1 MRVSLGGLR
10 AVAAVVVLAALAALF
25 AACDGD
31 DGEDRPGTV
40 EVVGS
45 GSASV
50 SVSGASG
57 SASGSVSG
65 TTGSASGSATGSVS
79 GATGSASGSATG
91 SVSGTTGSGT
101 ASASGVSAPS
111 SDVSEAMGAYQPVSD
126 VASHALVVL
135 DVCEINGLLPK
146 DAPIDYAA
154 IERVYVEGVNSVKSD
169 GSVRTIAGFA
179 RSERG
184 EAIWNDYT
192 AHYGDQTWL
201 DGFVWSAIKGTGAF
215 AGESDLVR
223 RQGIQKGIQNQIMV
237 AWALHEVV
245 AAMNKAADGNFDPAS
260 GAPHNWDEGWAFYHG
275 ADPGCGPFATADKRG
290 GNFGTGTA
298 VNDALATAFTE
309 GVEALV
315 AGDANA
321 AQAAADEIVRQITI
335 TYVQAT
341 IRYAHVF
348 DGDLDGGDD
357 GAARVHQA
365 EGWAFFRVLEPLV
378 AGVDADA
385 AATIASY
392 HDLAAGA
399 PKAGAGEAVQ
409 SALESVYG
417 GLGISAGEIGTLQ

>member
-154 IERVYVEGVNSVKSD
+154 IEKIYVEGVNSVKGD

-179 RSERG
+179 RSERD

-192 AHYGDQTWL
+192 SHYGDQTWL
-201 DGFVWSAIKGTGAF
+201 DGFVLERDRGDGR
-215 AGESDLVR
+215 VR
-223 RQGIQKGIQNQIMV
+223 RRV
-237 AWALHEVV
+237 RTS
-245 AAMNKAADGNFDPAS
+245 S
-260 GAPHNWDEGWAFYHG
+260 GARASRRASRTRSWS
-275 ADPGCGPFATADKRG
+275 PGPCTRSSRP
-290 GNFGTGTA
+290 
-298 VNDALATAFTE
+298 
-309 GVEALV
+309 
-315 AGDANA
+315 
-321 AQAAADEIVRQITI
+321 
-335 TYVQAT
+335 
-341 IRYAHVF
+341 
-348 DGDLDGGDD
+348 
-357 GAARVHQA
+357 
-365 EGWAFFRVLEPLV
+365 
-378 AGVDADA
+378 
-385 AATIASY
+385 
-392 HDLAAGA
+392 
-399 PKAGAGEAVQ
+399 
-409 SALESVYG
+409 
-417 GLGISAGEIGTLQ
+417 

>member
-10 AVAAVVVLAALAALF
+10 AVAAIVVLAALAALF

-65 TTGSASGSATGSVS
+65 TTGSASGSVS

-154 IERVYVEGVNSVKSD
+154 IEKIYVEGVNSVKSD

-179 RSERG
+179 RSERD

-192 AHYGDQTWL
+192 SHYGDQTWL
-201 DGFVWSAIKGTGAF
+201 DSFVWSAIKGTGAF

-290 GNFGTGTA
+290 GNFGTGSA

-315 AGDANA
+315 AGDADA

-348 DGDLDGGDD
+348 DGDLAEGEAD
-357 GAARVHQA
+357 AARVHQA
-365 EGWAFFRVLEPLV
+365 EGWAFFGVIESLV

-392 HDLAAGA
+392 YDLAAGA

-409 SALESVYG
+409 SALESVYA